1 MLKDIYLIFGGVG
14 TFVVAILMCMTMV
27 SWLLSL
33 TRIMVRDL
41 TTPIKTVLVLFVSL
55 FPQVSLLVL
64 YVFQR
69 KDRKTS
75 KNQTVSHLQETDSV
89 NQEALPALETK
100 IVPSPAAA

>member
-33 TRIMVRDL
+33 TGIMVRDL
-41 TTPIKTVLVLFVSL
+41 TTPIKTALVLLVSL
-55 FPQVSLLVL
+55 FPPISLGVL

-69 KDRKTS
+69 NDRKTS
-75 KNQTVSHLQETDSV
+75 KNQTVSHLQEMDSM
-89 NQEALPALETK
+89 NQEVLPSPETTL
-100 IVPSPAAA
+100 VSSPAAA